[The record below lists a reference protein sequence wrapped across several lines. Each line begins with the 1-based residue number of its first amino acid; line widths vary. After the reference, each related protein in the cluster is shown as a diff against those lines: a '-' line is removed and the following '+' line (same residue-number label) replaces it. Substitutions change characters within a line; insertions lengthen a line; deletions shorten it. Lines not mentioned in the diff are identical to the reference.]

1 MQNPYNQL
9 SKYSQRIDSEIDNIR
24 QSSRSDR
31 DTKGLLARQNFQS
44 PKAEA
49 GEPDFTKRIANYVNS
64 IRQRRM
70 EYTIKKQKETTNV

>member
-1 MQNPYNQL
+1 MQNPYKQL
-9 SKYSQRIDSEIDNIR
+9 TKYSQRIDSEIDNIR
-24 QSSRSDR
+24 QKSRSDR
-31 DTKGLLARQNFQS
+31 DTKGLLARQNFQA

-49 GEPDFTKRIANYVNS
+49 GEPDFTKRIANYVSS

>member
-1 MQNPYNQL
+1 MQNPYKQL
-9 SKYSQRIDSEIDNIR
+9 SKYSQRVDSEIDNIR
-24 QSSRSDR
+24 QQVRSKR

-44 PKAEA
+44 PKSEA

-70 EYTIKKQKETTNV
+70 EFTVQKQEEDTNV